1 MITKVNTTIQ
11 NLKNLFIEIFI
22 NKTNKVTDIT
32 ENSVLNGTAFGVA
45 KVGQK
50 AIKDILII
58 EAQIFPDTASGAYL
72 DKGAALFGVSPRRTT
87 PLQSSTFVRVYGQH
101 GTTYSSTGPNRT
113 VFINTNGVRF
123 LVEEDFTIQ
132 GVLQADGTY
141 APNYGYVKVRSEQ
154 AGSYANVEPN
164 TINQVNPVPQGH
176 IECTNEYY
184 AIGGQDVEDDETFRA
199 RIKNNNNI
207 LSRTTIEYLTQLFQ
221 QFNPNILRV
230 MNVGLGEG
238 GKYYIRVITQNGIE
252 LTQKELNDLLIQVA
266 PYFPIID
273 LNLSGN
279 VIGTEIVNIE
289 WFYVGSS
296 FEQGGVD
303 FRIEIDSAYDVN
315 TVRKNIQV
323 NLTKYL
329 DFRYWTQGEKIVWS
343 DLLEIVK
350 NTDGVVSVPS
360 LYFYPQRDE
369 TVPIFQLPR
378 IKKFIMR
385 DLSGNIL
392 YDAGSSLSAV
402 FYSADSE

>member
-1 MITKVNTTIQ
+1 
-11 NLKNLFIEIFI
+11 
-22 NKTNKVTDIT
+22 
-32 ENSVLNGTAFGVA
+32 
-45 KVGQK
+45 
-50 AIKDILII
+50 
-58 EAQIFPDTASGAYL
+58 
-72 DKGAALFGVSPRRTT
+72 
-87 PLQSSTFVRVYGQH
+87 
-101 GTTYSSTGPNRT
+101 
-113 VFINTNGVRF
+113 
-123 LVEEDFTIQ
+123 
-132 GVLQADGTY
+132 
-141 APNYGYVKVRSEQ
+141 
-154 AGSYANVEPN
+154 
-164 TINQVNPVPQGH
+164 
-176 IECTNEYY
+176 
-184 AIGGQDVEDDETFRA
+184 
-199 RIKNNNNI
+199 
-207 LSRTTIEYLTQLFQ
+207 
-221 QFNPNILRV
+221 

-238 GKYYIRVITQNGIE
+238 GKYYIRVVTQNGIE
-252 LTQKELNDLLIQVA
+252 LTQAELNDLLTQTA

-329 DFRYWTQGEKIVWS
+329 DFRYWKQGEKIVWS

-369 TVPIFQLPR
+369 NVPIFQLPR